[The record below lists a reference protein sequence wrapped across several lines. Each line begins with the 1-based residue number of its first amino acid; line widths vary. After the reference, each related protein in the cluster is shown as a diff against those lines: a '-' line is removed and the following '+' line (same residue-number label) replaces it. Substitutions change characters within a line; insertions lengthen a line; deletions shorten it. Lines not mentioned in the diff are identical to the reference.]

1 MNSTCRSGCTGLWKR
16 ARCAFGILLL
26 SPTLLCAAAAPDA
39 REIMAAVF
47 RQDTSHDA
55 FMSASFEVFDK
66 DGHSATKT
74 FSYRRIGSA
83 GDSRTVLAFTDP
95 PELRG
100 VALLSINRPGLS
112 ERQFIYVPATQR
124 VRSVA
129 PQQRTARFIGTDFS
143 FEDIEERELDDF
155 NYQLL
160 GDGETMEGHKT
171 RKLVVTPIDAAR
183 SQYKF
188 LNYWIAQD
196 APAVL
201 QIEMYDGQGVLVRVL
216 RASGLRRIQGIWGA
230 RRLEMRSVQEGTRT
244 ILSVRRVRLNTHPD
258 AALFTPDALG
268 AAQSLEGPQGDDAS
282 D

>member
-1 MNSTCRSGCTGLWKR
+1 MNSGCRARCTGLWKG
-16 ARCAFGILLL
+16 AAVAFGTLLL
-26 SPTLLCAAAAPDA
+26 SPMLLFAAAPDA
-39 REIMAAVF
+39 HEIMAAVF
-47 RQDTSHDA
+47 RQDTSHDV
-55 FMSASFEVFDK
+55 FMSASFEVFDRG
-66 DGHSATKT
+66 GHSTTKS

-83 GDSRTVLAFTDP
+83 GDSRTLLAFTDP

-100 VALLSINRPGLS
+100 VALLSINRPGLN
-112 ERQFIYVPATQR
+112 ERQFIYVPVTQR

-129 PQQRTARFIGTDFS
+129 PQQRSARFIGTDFS
-143 FEDIEERELDDF
+143 FEDIGERELDDF

-160 GDGETMEGHKT
+160 GDGDIMEGHKT
-171 RKLVVTPIDAAR
+171 RKLVATPVDGAR

-201 QIEMYDGQGVLVRVL
+201 QIEMYDSQGVLVRVL

-230 RRLEMRSVQEGTRT
+230 HRLEMRSAQEGTRT
-244 ILSVRRVRLNTHPD
+244 LLTIRRVRLNTHPD
-258 AALFTPDALG
+258 AASFSPEALG
-268 AAQSLEGPQGDDAS
+268 AAQNLDSPQGDDAS